1 MVHRIYITISDFLKR
16 FRINVATVIDGRHEI
31 AQPVYD
37 EEGRGSVEHVG
48 ERKTAVA
55 KVKVTKPGSGEF
67 VIRHVDYMDIEN
79 DITYFF
85 ECVYVSKLYIIII
98 QLSICEIKYTMKK
111 IDFHEKKESFVY
123 TYIIIFHHSYVDR
136 HACMYPLQLTKL
148 LGQVDV
154 ECLGK
159 MHEQCRFTV
168 TISFLKCPQSM
179 LDTLYY
185 YLHDYRLLN
194 YLSISLFFS
203 WFWRIY
209 WTS

>member
-1 MVHRIYITISDFLKR
+1 MVHRIYIIISDFLKR

-85 ECVYVSKLYIIII
+85 ECVYVSKLYIFIYY
-98 QLSICEIKYTMKK
+98 SICGIKYYER
-111 IDFHEKKESFVY
+111 IDFHEKRNRSFILY
-123 TYIIIFHHSYVDR
+123 LNNNFSS
-136 HACMYPLQLTKL
+136 QL
-148 LGQVDV
+148 
-154 ECLGK
+154 
-159 MHEQCRFTV
+159 R
-168 TISFLKCPQSM
+168 
-179 LDTLYY
+179 
-185 YLHDYRLLN
+185 
-194 YLSISLFFS
+194 
-203 WFWRIY
+203 
-209 WTS
+209 

>member
-1 MVHRIYITISDFLKR
+1 MVHRIYISISDFLKR

-98 QLSICEIKYTMKK
+98 ITRCYAGLRPAS
-111 IDFHEKKESFVY
+111 SLGL
-123 TYIIIFHHSYVDR
+123 R
-136 HACMYPLQLTKL
+136 LPNKL
-148 LGQVDV
+148 GV
-154 ECLGK
+154 
-159 MHEQCRFTV
+159 FAT
-168 TISFLKCPQSM
+168 
-179 LDTLYY
+179 DT
-185 YLHDYRLLN
+185 
-194 YLSISLFFS
+194 
-203 WFWRIY
+203 
-209 WTS
+209 

>member
-1 MVHRIYITISDFLKR
+1 MVHGIYITISDFLKR

-85 ECVYVSKLYIIII
+85 ECVYVSKLYIFINY
-98 QLSICEIKYTMKK
+98 SICEIKYYER
-111 IDFHEKKESFVY
+111 IDFHEKRNRSFILY
-123 TYIIIFHHSYVDR
+123 LYNNFSS
-136 HACMYPLQLTKL
+136 QL
-148 LGQVDV
+148 
-154 ECLGK
+154 
-159 MHEQCRFTV
+159 R
-168 TISFLKCPQSM
+168 
-179 LDTLYY
+179 
-185 YLHDYRLLN
+185 
-194 YLSISLFFS
+194 
-203 WFWRIY
+203 
-209 WTS
+209 

>member
-1 MVHRIYITISDFLKR
+1 MVHRIYIIISDFLKR

-85 ECVYVSKLYIIII
+85 ECVYVSKLHIIII
-98 QLSICEIKYTMKK
+98 QLSICEIKYYER
-111 IDFHEKKESFVY
+111 IDFHEKRNRSFILY
-123 TYIIIFHHSYVDR
+123 LYNNFSS
-136 HACMYPLQLTKL
+136 QL
-148 LGQVDV
+148 
-154 ECLGK
+154 
-159 MHEQCRFTV
+159 R
-168 TISFLKCPQSM
+168 
-179 LDTLYY
+179 
-185 YLHDYRLLN
+185 
-194 YLSISLFFS
+194 
-203 WFWRIY
+203 
-209 WTS
+209 